1 MTKIQIPVDQMT
13 HTISVFKIGHGHL
26 QQTLTRLNSQLTPL
40 LGGFEGET
48 AERFAHLYRYAEKN
62 LNTTL
67 ELLHTI
73 SLRLE
78 QIRERFVDTD
88 STMVNIS
95 ALLQYQAHPGTPR
108 TNDLVCGPNDPPP
121 KRSVEEHV
129 DAFFNQAG
137 ENILAIGDSALQL
150 GKDLIEHPLDTAGN
164 FLYDN
169 TIGTVTDIGSGIAF
183 SWNYAWDNGD
193 TREQAEKHITAEFDK
208 MKQEGGAEYAANI
221 TTSMLLGIFGRK
233 VGIKSI
239 DGKQHHSPH
248 TDSGGGRS
256 KSNDSEEKSTHRED
270 SAPALGN
277 PNVNQAIL
285 DKSEMYRA
293 NLSYDCSEIAEDLAI
308 AAKGKGQIITLKSS
322 DMGTFEVGQYETKQ
336 DFFYHTV
343 YSDGKYVYDPRYS
356 DEPVL
361 KDSYLK
367 AIQEQNNGKIQ
378 LSVEQLEE
386 SR

>member
-13 HTISVFKIGHGHL
+13 HTIGVFKIGHGHL
-26 QQTLTRLNSQLTPL
+26 QQTLTRLNGQLTPL

-95 ALLQYQAHPGTPR
+95 ALLQYQANPGTPR

-150 GKDLIEHPLDTAGN
+150 GRDLIEHPLDTAGN

-183 SWNYAWDNGD
+183 SWNYVWDNGD
-193 TREQAEKHITAEFDK
+193 TREQAEKHIAAEFDK

-248 TDSGGGRS
+248 IDSGGGDNRN
-256 KSNDSEEKSTHRED
+256 KELEREASNDN
-270 SAPALGN
+270 SASYTGTPA
-277 PNVNQAIL
+277 VHQEML
-285 DKSEMYRA
+285 DKSVKYRDDL
-293 NLSYDCSEIAEDLAI
+293 NYDCSEIAEDLAN
-308 AAKGKGQIITLKSS
+308 AAKGKGEIITLRSS
-322 DMGTFEVGQYETKQ
+322 EKYGSIEVYEYGVKEKF
-336 DFFYHTV
+336 DYHTV

-356 DEPVL
+356 DNPIP
-361 KDSYLK
+361 KDVYLK
-367 AIQEQNNGKIQ
+367 NIGTQNDGNLKVSIKS
-378 LSVEQLEE
+378 LDE
-386 SR
+386 

>member
-13 HTISVFKIGHGHL
+13 HTIGVFKIGHGHL
-26 QQTLTRLNSQLTPL
+26 QQTLARLNSQLTPL
-40 LGGFEGET
+40 LDGFEGET

-108 TNDLVCGPNDPPP
+108 TNDLVCGPNNPPP

-129 DAFFNQAG
+129 DAFFNQTG

-193 TREQAEKHITAEFDK
+193 TREQAEKHIAAEFDK

-248 TDSGGGRS
+248 TDSGGGDNRN
-256 KSNDSEEKSTHRED
+256 KELERE
-270 SAPALGN
+270 AP
-277 PNVNQAIL
+277 
-285 DKSEMYRA
+285 M
-293 NLSYDCSEIAEDLAI
+293 
-308 AAKGKGQIITLKSS
+308 IIQPL
-322 DMGTFEVGQYETKQ
+322 
-336 DFFYHTV
+336 
-343 YSDGKYVYDPRYS
+343 
-356 DEPVL
+356 
-361 KDSYLK
+361 
-367 AIQEQNNGKIQ
+367 IQERLLYTKKCWISLQSTAMTLTMTAQ
-378 LSVEQLEE
+378 
-386 SR
+386 R

>member
-13 HTISVFKIGHGHL
+13 HTIGVFKVGHGHL
-26 QQTLTRLNSQLTPL
+26 QQTLARLNSQLTPL
-40 LGGFEGET
+40 LDGFEGET

-95 ALLQYQAHPGTPR
+95 ALLQYQANPGTPR

-150 GKDLIEHPLDTAGN
+150 GKDLIEHPVDTAGN

-169 TIGTVTDIGSGIAF
+169 TIGTIKDVGNGIAF
-183 SWNYAWDNGD
+183 SWNYVWDNGD
-193 TREQAEKHITAEFDK
+193 TREQAEKQIAAEFDK

-248 TDSGGGRS
+248 TDSGGGDN
-256 KSNDSEEKSTHRED
+256 KKADQNKNEQHVQYGED
-270 SAPALGN
+270 F
-277 PNVNQAIL
+277 
-285 DKSEMYRA
+285 
-293 NLSYDCSEIAEDLAI
+293 
-308 AAKGKGQIITLKSS
+308 GK
-322 DMGTFEVGQYETKQ
+322 MGTYVENPSIQVNWSEFAEHGFSRMEKRGVTQ
-336 DFFYHTV
+336 DMV
-343 YSDGKYVYDPRYS
+343 DDWVK
-356 DEPVL
+356 
-361 KDSYLK
+361 
-367 AIQEQNNGKIQ
+367 NGKA
-378 LSVEQLEE
+378 LSQNEGVKYAFITREGVAVVSKEGKLVTTWGKDNFDEGMTEIVEKIYGK
-386 SR
+386 

>member
-1 MTKIQIPVDQMT
+1 MTKIQIPVDQMK
-13 HTISVFKIGHGHL
+13 HTIGVFKVGHGHL
-26 QQTLTRLNSQLTPL
+26 QQTLARLNSQLTPL
-40 LGGFEGET
+40 LDGFEGET

-193 TREQAEKHITAEFDK
+193 TREQAEKHIAAEFDK

-248 TDSGGGRS
+248 TDSGGGKGKEADTNLNSYSGAPFHYSQEPTKRGG
-256 KSNDSEEKSTHRED
+256 KSIAD
-270 SAPALGN
+270 
-277 PNVNQAIL
+277 Q
-285 DKSEMYRA
+285 
-293 NLSYDCSEIAEDLAI
+293 IAERGWNDQRLGEAMHEPAGTVDWI
-308 AAKGKGQIITLKSS
+308 DQRKGQNNAP
-322 DMGTFEVGQYETKQ
+322 V
-336 DFFYHTV
+336 TV
-343 YSDGKYVYDPRYS
+343 YYHEDGGYAVRRNDTGEIIQVSQVDDPNWSTYWSDDDINWIK
-356 DEPVL
+356 
-361 KDSYLK
+361 
-367 AIQEQNNGKIQ
+367 
-378 LSVEQLEE
+378 
-386 SR
+386 